1 LRGAPSGPIP
11 SGGAGSELDKIRRI
25 VRAQFAIYDTRVGPQ
40 SLLLAVQIEPATLE
54 SKFDQLRRDLWTAGY
69 IPILRRQ
76 QGEDFLEIVP
86 RPRVRNRRDWVNI
99 ALLAATVVTTTLAG
113 ALIWLTYVGGMNLAP
128 VDFLY
133 GAVYFAIPV
142 LTILGCH
149 ELAHYFMARRRKI
162 DASLPYFIP
171 LPPPFLFGTF
181 GAFISI
187 REPFPDKKAL
197 FDIGAAGPIAGFL
210 TSIPVALAGLY
221 LSAHSVALPAT
232 YCGPTI
238 FGVSYGNIVIG
249 PSLFWN
255 FLALFFPRSLL
266 SLHPLALA
274 GWVGIFVTS
283 INLLPAG
290 QLDGGHV
297 FRALF
302 GDRIRYVSYATV
314 ILLFVF
320 GLFYTGWLFFGI
332 LILLLGVRHPP
343 PLNDVTPLDRRRLVV
358 GALVVVVLV
367 SGFVIQPLYSPG
379 FAVSVS
385 GGTVGYAPATP
396 LVPVNASLNYTVVNG
411 DPVAHG
417 MVFSAVV
424 ENVSMVVNNTTVYLS
439 PSGVATWAA
448 DAAWTFH
455 LPGGVSVALAGSS
468 VTLPSS
474 SYVTVPGEG
483 GANMA
488 AVLLDFTNSVG
499 AHTVVVQVTASEF
512 CAPSGNGVAS
522 TTFTLSPP

>member
-1 LRGAPSGPIP
+1 MRGSPPGPIP
-11 SGGAGSELDKIRRI
+11 SGGSSELDRIRRI
-25 VRAQFAIYDTRVGPQ
+25 VSAQFPVYDTRVGPQ
-40 SLLLAVQIEPATLE
+40 SLILAVQVDPSRLE
-54 SKFDQLRRDLWTAGY
+54 AKFDQLRRDLWAAGY

-86 RPRVRNRRDWVNI
+86 KPRQRSRRDWVNI

-113 ALIWLTYVGGMNLAP
+113 ALIWLTYVGGQTLQP
-128 VDFLY
+128 TDFLN
-133 GAVYFAIPV
+133 GALYFSIPV
-142 LTILGCH
+142 LTILGLH

-197 FDIGAAGPIAGFL
+197 FDIGAAGPLAGFAA
-210 TSIPVALAGLY
+210 SIPIALAGLY
-221 LSAHSVALPAT
+221 LSAHTVALPAT

-238 FGVSYGNIVIG
+238 LGVSYGSLVIG
-249 PSLFWN
+249 PSLFWE
-255 FLALFFPRSLL
+255 FLALFFPHSLL
-266 SLHPLALA
+266 TLHPLALA

-314 ILLFVF
+314 ILLFGL

-343 PLNDVTPLDRRRLVV
+343 PLNDVSPLDRRRYIV
-358 GALVVVVLV
+358 GALVVAVLIT
-367 SGFVIQPLYSPG
+367 GFVIQPLYTPG
-379 FAVSVS
+379 YTVSITP
-385 GGTVGYAPATP
+385 GTVGYSASTPA
-396 LVPVNASLNYTVVNG
+396 LPVNASLNYSVVNG
-411 DPVAHG
+411 DPVSHG
-417 MVFSAVV
+417 FVFVATV
-424 ENVSMVVNNTTVYLS
+424 ENVSIKVNNTTTYL
-439 PSGVATWAA
+439 PAGDLAIWAA
-448 DAAWTFH
+448 LAEWSFH
-455 LPGGVSVALAGSS
+455 LPDGTIVALQGGS
-468 VTLPSS
+468 VTLPSAD
-474 SYVTVPGEG
+474 YVPVPGVG
-483 GANMA
+483 SGNSRPI
-488 AVLLDFTNSVG
+488 VLDFANPMTALAVQI
-499 AHTVVVQVTASEF
+499 QVTATEL
-512 CAPSGNGVAS
+512 CAPSGNGSAS
-522 TTFTLSPP
+522 TTFTVVPP